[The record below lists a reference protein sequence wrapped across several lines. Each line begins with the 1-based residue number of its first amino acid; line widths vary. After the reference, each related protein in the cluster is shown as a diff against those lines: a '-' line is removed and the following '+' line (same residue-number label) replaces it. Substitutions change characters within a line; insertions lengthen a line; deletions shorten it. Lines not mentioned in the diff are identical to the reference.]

1 MRKEIL
7 LVLVPA
13 LAAGLDP
20 SVGFAADAITPLRT
34 RWADDIQPDRVLP
47 EYPRPQLAR
56 ERWLNLN
63 GTWEFAEAKEGDFV
77 PAGKTLAERILV
89 PFPIESALSG
99 IARPIER
106 AWYRRTF
113 TVPVEWAGGRIMLRF
128 GAVDWETAVYVN
140 GSKVGA
146 HQGGYDPF
154 GFDITAALSPD
165 GPQELVVG
173 IFDPS
178 DKGSQPRGKQVKKPE
193 GIWYTPSSGIWQTV
207 WLEPVPPVHIESLRI
222 VPDLDKG
229 VARVTARVAGAEAK
243 AAQIELVASA
253 EGKEVGRAA
262 GASGQEIELK
272 LAQPIAWTPVKPFL
286 YDLTATC
293 RAGDKADRVSSYF
306 GLRKVSVGKDAAGVT
321 RLLLNGEFVFQA
333 GPLDQGFWPD
343 GLYTAPTDE
352 ALRFDIEATKELGFN
367 MTRKHVKV
375 EPDRWYYWCDKLGL
389 LVWQDMPSA
398 DNKTPESKK
407 QFELELA
414 RMIDALENHPSI
426 VLWVVFNEGWGQY
439 DTERIS
445 QWVKERDP
453 SRWVNSAS
461 GWHDRRVGD
470 MIDAHVYPGPGARPA
485 EERRASVLGEFGGL
499 SLGVDGHTWTQKIWG
514 YQGTSSNAELTRKYE
529 HLWRGVWN
537 LRDKSGLSA
546 AIYTQLTDVESECN
560 GLYTYDRAVRKVDL
574 ERARD
579 ANQGRPRPAPKRRTV
594 VPTALDQPARWR
606 YSTSP
611 PEGEWA
617 AVAFDD
623 SSWMTGTGGFGT
635 EGTPGSKIGTNWN
648 TKEIWLRRVITVGPA
663 RIGDLQFLVHHDE
676 DVEIYLN
683 GVLAGKATGF
693 VTEYDLVDLTSAG
706 RAALK
711 PGENVMAVYCKQTG
725 GGQYIDV
732 GLVELEE

>member
-1 MRKEIL
+1 MRKEIFPV
-7 LVLVPA
+7 LVLT

-20 SVGFAADAITPLRT
+20 HAGFASDAITLLRT
-34 RWADDIQPDRVLP
+34 RWARDVKPDLVLP

-56 ERWLNLN
+56 ERWLSLN
-63 GTWEFAEAKEGDFV
+63 GTWEFAEAKEGDRV
-77 PAGKTLAERILV
+77 PTGQTLAERILV

-99 IARPIER
+99 IARPVER

-113 TVPVEWAGGRIMLRF
+113 TVPAEWAGWRIMLRF

-140 GSKVGA
+140 GAKVST
-146 HQGGYDPF
+146 HLGGYDPF
-154 GFDITAALSPD
+154 GLDITAALRPD
-165 GPQELVVG
+165 GPQEVVVG

-207 WLEPVPPVHIESLRI
+207 WLEPVPQVHIESLRI

-229 VARVTARVAGAEAK
+229 VARVTARVMGADAK
-243 AAQIELVASA
+243 AVLVELVASA
-253 EGKEVGRAA
+253 DGKEVGRAT
-262 GASGQEIELK
+262 GAAGQEIELK
-272 LAQPIAWTPVKPFL
+272 LAQPIAWTPDKPFL
-286 YDLTATC
+286 YDLAATC
-293 RAGDKADRVSSYF
+293 RVGDQADRVSSYF
-306 GLRKVSVGKDAAGVT
+306 GLRKVGVGKDAAGIT
-321 RLLLNGEFVFQA
+321 RLMLNGEFVFQA

-352 ALRFDIEATKELGFN
+352 ALRFDIEATKELGYN

-439 DTERIS
+439 DTERIT

-499 SLGVDGHTWTQKIWG
+499 SLGVDGHTWTKKIWG
-514 YQGTSSNAELTRKYE
+514 YQGTSTNAELTRKYE

-574 ERARD
+574 ERTRD
-579 ANQGRPRPAPKRRTV
+579 ANQGRPRPAPKRHVV
-594 VPTALDQPARWR
+594 VPTALDQPVRWR
-606 YSTSP
+606 FTTSP

-623 SSWMTGTGGFGT
+623 GNWMTGTGGFGT
-635 EGTPGSKIGTNWN
+635 EGTPGSKVGTNWN
-648 TKEIWLRRVITVGPA
+648 TKEIWLRRVITVEPA

-683 GVLAGKATGF
+683 GILAGKATGF